1 MAGTQIFPTVP
12 STGGGTGSAATF
24 AGMFGDG
31 TDGDFTVIGGSSLLL
46 SRERHYNN
54 LTVQATGTVKPQ
66 GFKLL
71 VANTLT
77 NAGTV
82 NDNGTDASGTTG
94 GGGLAA
100 RQFLNAQSGGGV
112 NGRNSTGVGSNG
124 IAATSNSYNNVGTLP
139 TGGNGGAADAQAG
152 GTGGGCTAANSKW
165 ASSLFVGRAAT
176 AGFGGGGGGASGGC
190 DVTAGGA
197 ASGGGGGGGGMLW
210 LSAKSIV
217 NAGGF
222 IGAAGGKGGDASS
235 PGGGKAGGGGGGGGG
250 LVGILTTTPLASIGG
265 TVSAAGGLVGAGING
280 GGTGLA
286 GTDGSVNIIV
296 FA

>member
-1 MAGTQIFPTVP
+1 MAGTQTFPTVP
-12 STGGGTGSAATF
+12 STGGGSGSAATF
-24 AGMFGDG
+24 SGLFGDG

-82 NDNGTDASGTTG
+82 NDNGEDATGTTG

-100 RQFLNAQSGGGV
+100 RQYLNAQSGGGV
-112 NGRNSTGVGSNG
+112 NGRNTTGVGSNG
-124 IAATSNSYNNVGTLP
+124 IAAAANSYNNLGTLP
-139 TGGNGGAADAQAG
+139 TGGNGGAANAQAG
-152 GTGGGCTAANSKW
+152 GTGGTCAVTNSRW
-165 ASSLFVGRAAT
+165 ASSLFTARAAT
-176 AGFGGGGGGASGGC
+176 TGFGGGGGGASGGC

-197 ASGGGGGGGGMLW
+197 SSGGGGGGGGILW
-210 LSAKSIV
+210 LAAKSIV

-222 IGAAGGKGGDASS
+222 IGASGGKGGDASS

-250 LVGILTTTPLASIGG
+250 LVGILTTTPVASIGG
-265 TVSAAGGLVGAGING
+265 TRSAAGGGAGAGING
-280 GGTGLA
+280 GGTGVA